1 MNVRDIPRAQWP
13 AFLEQFSRTH
23 RAWLATLAS
32 SGDGHNDDAS
42 SGNGHNDDASSG
54 DGHNDDASSG
64 DGHNDDASSADGHNV
79 DGHPLRSIT
88 PFVYNDRVVH
98 IDIRFQDDLRT
109 DEPFRITAPG
119 TLRVDETWEGVA
131 RALEI
136 IDSRGVST
144 RLRFRVA
151 SRAEMLDGIAP
162 GEVARA
168 RARH

>member
-1 MNVRDIPRAQWP
+1 MNVRDIPRALWP

-23 RAWLATLAS
+23 RAWLATIDADAS
-32 SGDGHNDDAS
+32 SGDR
-42 SGNGHNDDASSG
+42 HNDDASSG
-54 DGHNDDASSG
+54 DRHNDDASSS
-64 DGHNDDASSADGHNV
+64 DRYNDDASSADGHNV
-79 DGHPLRSIT
+79 DAHPLRSIT

-136 IDSRGVST
+136 IDSRGIST

-151 SRAEMLDGIAP
+151 PRAEMLDGIAP
-162 GEVARA
+162 GEVS
-168 RARH
+168 H

>member
-23 RAWLATLAS
+23 RAWLATL
-32 SGDGHNDDAS
+32 
-42 SGNGHNDDASSG
+42 
-54 DGHNDDASSG
+54 ASSG